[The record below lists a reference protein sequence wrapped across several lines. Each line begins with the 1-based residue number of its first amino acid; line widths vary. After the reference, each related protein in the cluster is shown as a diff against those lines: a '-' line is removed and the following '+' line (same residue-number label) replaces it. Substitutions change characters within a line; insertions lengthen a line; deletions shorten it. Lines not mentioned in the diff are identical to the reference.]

1 MEVYNENSNKMLLI
15 NIPYTGSSS
24 RVECC
29 RKFMGL
35 KQGEK
40 WFLREKHSKL
50 EDLEDLIKKDNYEI
64 VIFVRNPYEI
74 FISNFI
80 RFNLKTDEKTESE
93 IKYEISKWFKI
104 NKWKKFIGFKQSDF
118 FKINNKLKLKEN
130 IYYYENLEKDWKKA
144 CDKCNLPSEKLNI
157 LNPKELENESS
168 YLKEEYLKTE
178 KLRYDNRGNHNKYLN
193 KEQKKLIYEHFKEDF
208 INFNYESDLD

>member
-40 WFLREKHSKL
+40 WYLKEKHSKL
-50 EDLEDLIKKDNYEI
+50 EDLQDIIKKKKYEI

-74 FISNFI
+74 FMSNFI
-80 RFNLKTDEKTESE
+80 RYNKIEENN
-93 IKYEISKWFKI
+93 IKYQLDKWIKT
-104 NKWKKFIGFKQSDF
+104 NKWKKIINYKQSDF
-118 FKINNKLKLKEN
+118 IKINNKINLKVN
-130 IYYYENLEKDWKKA
+130 IYYYENLEKDWKIA
-144 CDKCNLPSEKLNI
+144 CEKCNLPNEKLYL
-157 LNPKELENESS
+157 LNPKNLDNESK
-168 YLKEEYLKTE
+168 YLKDEYLKKE
-178 KLRYDNRGNHNKYLN
+178 KLRYDNRGNYNKYLN
-193 KEQKKLIYEHFKEDF
+193 KEQKKLIYEYFKEDF